1 VLKRSWASS
10 LQKQRDSY
18 YVRFGV
24 FAFRFQVT
32 CIQEL
37 VQRVLEPFTSLPTPT
52 TPLHS
57 LDAALSTVNHELSRL
72 PHSLVQGLNDVLSPS
87 AQAIRD
93 KMPFFNVLDERI
105 LGIKEMQ
112 SQDSDVP
119 QIHLEEPGSPE
130 GEYGSIAGRRKK
142 APKPLI
148 VGNSQPVHEA
158 HYSALLRLLYLHS
171 VMNPRSSSPQL
182 PCLLVPLYA
191 VLCQQ
196 MDPAE
201 TAHIEADTF
210 WLFEAM
216 LGEFSELEDEEEGTI
231 WMKKFGDRVGW
242 ADPELRDGLVR
253 STLLMT
259 SFRFN

>member
-1 VLKRSWASS
+1 MCVFVFSPFILKQ
-10 LQKQRDSY
+10 LE
-18 YVRFGV
+18 
-24 FAFRFQVT
+24 
-32 CIQEL
+32 IQEL

-52 TPLHS
+52 TPPHP
-57 LDAALSTVNHELSRL
+57 LDAALNATNHELSRISN
-72 PHSLVQGLNDVLSPS
+72 SLVQGLNDVSSPG
-87 AQAIRD
+87 AQAVHD
-93 KMPFFNVLDERI
+93 KIPFVNVLDERI
-105 LGIKEMQ
+105 AAIKDMQ

-130 GEYGSIAGRRKK
+130 SEHGSIAVRRRKV
-142 APKPLI
+142 PKPVI

-158 HYSALLRLLYLHS
+158 HYSTLLRLLYLHS

-196 MDPAE
+196 IDPAE
-201 TAHIEADTF
+201 TAHVEADTF

-253 STLLMT
+253 SILPMT
-259 SFRFN
+259 SFYFN